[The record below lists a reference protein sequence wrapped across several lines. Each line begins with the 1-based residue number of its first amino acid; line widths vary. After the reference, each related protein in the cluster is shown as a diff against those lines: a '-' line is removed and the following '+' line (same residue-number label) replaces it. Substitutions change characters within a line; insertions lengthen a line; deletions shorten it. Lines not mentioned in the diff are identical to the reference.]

1 MKFKHLLE
9 SYFKFLKIILTGLF
23 FLLTIPVFLQ
33 IVSRYVAF
41 VPRYIWTEEVARF
54 AFVWIIL
61 VGSTV
66 AVRENTHFSVDI
78 FSKLTDSSENV
89 IRVLQIVFIFLFA
102 VVFFVGGIQFAQ
114 FGAIQRS
121 SLAGLPMVTIF
132 IAWPLAGLSWIF
144 FLIEQFLDS
153 RTENA

>member
-1 MKFKHLLE
+1 MKFTRILD
-9 SYFKFLKIILTGLF
+9 SYFKILKIILTGLI

-61 VGSTV
+61 VGSTI

-78 FSKLTDSSENV
+78 FSKLSESSENV
-89 IRVLQIVFIFLFA
+89 IGMLQIALIFLFA

-114 FGAIQRS
+114 FGAIQQS
-121 SLAGLPMVTIF
+121 SLAGLPMITIF

-144 FLIEQFLDS
+144 FLVEQFIDS
-153 RTENA
+153 RTESK